1 LTNAGR
7 MPLWRLLILSG
18 LFFIFA
24 SGRFG
29 PGQAIMS
36 LAVQPRQRG
45 AFMSL
50 SACTRDLT
58 SGITTAIGGWLVS
71 RAPTGELLH
80 YNWLGWMA
88 VAASLLS
95 LWLARRVQ
103 PSETAPVLAL
113 A

>member
-1 LTNAGR
+1 
-7 MPLWRLLILSG
+7 
-18 LFFIFA
+18 
-24 SGRFG
+24 
-29 PGQAIMS
+29 
-36 LAVQPRQRG
+36 
-45 AFMSL
+45 MSL

-58 SGITTAIGGWLVS
+58 SGIATALGGWLVS
-71 RAPTGELLH
+71 RAPTGELVH

-88 VAASLLS
+88 VAASLVS